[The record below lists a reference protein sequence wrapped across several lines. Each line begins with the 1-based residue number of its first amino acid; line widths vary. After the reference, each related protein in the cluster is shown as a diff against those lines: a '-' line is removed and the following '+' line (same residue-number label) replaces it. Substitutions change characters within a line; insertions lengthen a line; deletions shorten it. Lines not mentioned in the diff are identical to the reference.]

1 VVDVGCLLETTLV
14 AAAAEAQLLT
24 LSIEQPGNSSLED
37 NACSPVDI
45 EGIMQEE
52 FEMAKLNGVV

>member
-1 VVDVGCLLETTLV
+1 LETTLV
-14 AAAAEAQLLT
+14 AAAAEAQLLS
-24 LSIEQPGNSSLED
+24 LSIEQPGGSSLED
-37 NACSPVDI
+37 DACSPVDI